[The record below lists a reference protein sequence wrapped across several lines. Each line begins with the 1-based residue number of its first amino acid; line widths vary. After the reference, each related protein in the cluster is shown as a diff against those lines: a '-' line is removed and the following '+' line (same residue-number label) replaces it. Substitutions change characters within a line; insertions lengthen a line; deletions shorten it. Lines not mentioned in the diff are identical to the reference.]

1 MYASLPSL
9 VSGVCDLY
17 STRILEIK
25 SGDSIVE
32 DYPIKKNDLLNV
44 LSVST
49 SRMIVFL
56 RPNGERYRAEYLS
69 PENLSLAE
77 NDFLLV
83 KNVYC
88 NNGSASCERVSPGR
102 SGSSSFALLNPR
114 ILPS

>member
-1 MYASLPSL
+1 M
-9 VSGVCDLY
+9 G
-17 STRILEIK
+17 
-25 SGDSIVE
+25 
-32 DYPIKKNDLLNV
+32 DYPIKKDDLLTV

-49 SRMIVFL
+49 SRIIVFL
-56 RPNGERYRAEYLS
+56 RSTGDKYRAEYLS

-88 NNGSASCERVSPGR
+88 NNGSASCERVSLGR

-114 ILPS
+114 IIPS